1 MNQPPSPGERG
12 AALFCLAAAA
22 ALLSLPLANPDL
34 FWHLSAGRWAAAHG
48 APPAADWLS
57 HTRAGAPWAD
67 FEWLAQLVYYGALRA
82 GGMHALWAL
91 KAGTLAAAAVV
102 LWALLGRLG
111 AGPAGRGLGVLAW
124 LLASP
129 SGNDLRPENAS
140 LLFFLLILSRLEAAR
155 LEGRE
160 SARRAEFLGTAAL
173 FALWANL
180 HAGFV
185 YGLGLLGL
193 YGAAAA
199 WRTRSPRALAPAA
212 VGAAAVLVNP
222 YGLRVWT
229 VPWEHWAAIGDL
241 QRYLLEWQEA
251 TVLSP
256 WLAPLW
262 ALMVLSFAALALRR
276 ARAGSA
282 PFEHAALLSAL
293 AWSAASH
300 VRTAPYFAA
309 AAVLVLASS
318 LEAALAPRA
327 RRALGL
333 AGALAAVWFVV
344 ALYRPV
350 FARGAF
356 GFDPQYV
363 PARAARF
370 LESERDGL
378 KAKRLFNPWHWGG
391 YLGWRL
397 DGTVPVFADGRYIFH
412 DLLAPMYDAT
422 KSPDA
427 YGAFLDAHR
436 VELAV
441 VQRLQ
446 QYAPMSVERKG
457 GSREMVMRPFYL
469 FFYPRESWALVHF
482 DDRALVFARRSAFDP
497 AWVKAR
503 EYRWFRPDDLRA
515 AQLDVLDGRAP
526 FAAVAAEANRWGATA
541 EDAERERQRAWLAE
555 LARAS

>member
-1 MNQPPSPGERG
+1 MNQPPSPSERG
-12 AALFCLAAAA
+12 AALFCLAAAS
-22 ALLSLPLANPDL
+22 ALLCLPLANPDL
-34 FWHLSAGRWAAAHG
+34 FWHLSAGRWAAAHL
-48 APPAADWLS
+48 APPSFDWLS
-57 HTRAGAPWAD
+57 HTRTGAPWAD
-67 FEWLAQLVYYGALRA
+67 FEWLAQAVYYGALRA

-91 KAGTLAAAAVV
+91 KAAVLAGAAAL
-102 LWALLGRLG
+102 LWHLLGRLG
-111 AGPAGRGLGVLAW
+111 AGLAGRGLGVLVW

-129 SGNDLRPENAS
+129 SANDLRPENAS
-140 LLFFLLILSRLEAAR
+140 LAFFILVLWRLEDAR
-155 LEGRE
+155 LGGRA
-160 SARRAEFLGTAAL
+160 SASRSELGVLAAV
-173 FALWANL
+173 FALWANW

-185 YGLGLLGL
+185 YGLGLLCL

-199 WRTRSPRALAPAA
+199 WRSGSARALVPAGVA
-212 VGAAAVLVNP
+212 AAAVLLNP

-229 VPWEHWAAIGDL
+229 VPWEHFAVRDDL

-251 TVLSP
+251 SVLSP

-262 ALMVLSFAALALRR
+262 ALMILSFTALALRR
-276 ARAGSA
+276 ARAGSV
-282 PFEHAALLSAL
+282 PLEHALLLTAL

-309 AAVLVLASS
+309 AAAAVTAACLTAALS
-318 LEAALAPRA
+318 EAARRRLA
-327 RRALGL
+327 L
-333 AGALAAVWFVV
+333 AGAFAAVWFTL

-350 FARGAF
+350 FARGVF

-370 LESERDGL
+370 LESEVGALRG
-378 KAKRLFNPWHWGG
+378 KRLFNPWHWGG

-397 DGTVPVFADGRYIFH
+397 DGEVPVFADGRYIFH

-427 YGAFLDAHR
+427 YGAFLDSHR

-446 QYAPMSVERKG
+446 QYAPMSVPRKDG
-457 GSREMVMRPFYL
+457 RREMVMRPFYL

-482 DDRALVFARRSAFDP
+482 DDRAVVFARRSAFDP
-497 AWVKAR
+497 AWLKAR
-503 EYRWFRPDDLRA
+503 EFRSFRPDDLRA
-515 AQLDVLDGRAP
+515 AQLEVLDGHTS
-526 FAAVAAEANRWGATA
+526 FSSVAAEANRWGAGA
-541 EDAERERQRAWLAE
+541 EDVEREAQRLWLAE
-555 LARAS
+555 LARGS